1 MPTAFDVNSSL
12 YRQGWSRTWL
22 VARRAPWAFLL
33 PVGILALSAVLTRY
47 VLPLHELAKWGIALV
62 KALTWGGAF
71 WVLTRLVLG
80 ARAEWGDAV
89 DAAFRRA
96 DDLPALA
103 WSALTGTL
111 VFVSLELGG
120 CFGFSVLTIASATP
134 VLEYVLFQNDE
145 VNEAVGH
152 AWSFATDR
160 WMSWV
165 VPQLA
170 ILMFIS
176 FAWLVIV
183 GLGSVVIGMFDE
195 KLEIVAEL
203 IGAVLFGP
211 VVHLVLVQRGVMFLE
226 LKRLTHRQR
235 MFQAR
240 G

>member
-1 MPTAFDVNSSL
+1 
-12 YRQGWSRTWL
+12 
-22 VARRAPWAFLL
+22 
-33 PVGILALSAVLTRY
+33 
-47 VLPLHELAKWGIALV
+47 
-62 KALTWGGAF
+62 
-71 WVLTRLVLG
+71 
-80 ARAEWGDAV
+80 
-89 DAAFRRA
+89 
-96 DDLPALA
+96 
-103 WSALTGTL
+103 
-111 VFVSLELGG
+111 
-120 CFGFSVLTIASATP
+120 
-134 VLEYVLFQNDE
+134 
-145 VNEAVGH
+145 
-152 AWSFATDR
+152 
-160 WMSWV
+160 

-203 IGAVLFGP
+203 IGAVIFGP